1 MKGCPA
7 LYLFSPRYLAY
18 DFGPDH
24 PLRPERGRA
33 LQDLLA
39 AMRLLDG
46 RHVCVREPAPA
57 TEEEL
62 LLAHAPAYVDTVK
75 ALSGGLRDPARA
87 EAAGL
92 GEGDTPAFP
101 GMHEAAATIAG
112 GTLAAARAVMAGEVA
127 HAFNP
132 GGGLHHAHRHRASG
146 FCIYNDL
153 VVAIAA
159 VVQEYEAKV
168 LYLDF
173 DVHHGDGVQAA
184 FYDDPRVLTVSF
196 HETGRYLFPGTG
208 AVLELGTGPG
218 LGYSVNVPLT
228 AFTQDDSWLAAVEAL
243 VPALAERFRPDL
255 IVSQFGCD
263 GHAWDGQAHFRLTT
277 AAYARAARL
286 VHELAHE
293 HCRGRWVA
301 TGGGGYDPV
310 RVVPRVWTLLWAEMR
325 GAALPET
332 LPEPWLARW
341 APLAAGPMP
350 HTFIDPPEIVPPI
363 PRRPQIE
370 RENAAVVDRVR
381 TLALSPR
388 LRQAYRP
395 AGPWTP
401 STLPW
406 LPRGRS
412 RTLHLPPGIVHL
424 RDRCPASVVRRLRV
438 APDLGTGGHDG
449 DREIELLARIAARPE
464 SNLVLAHTP
473 GGDIVGVVTLAPAEG
488 RWGAIDGLYEL
499 AIEVAPDWRDAG
511 LGEALLRFA
520 LEPPYT
526 ERLIIIVLGISWH
539 WDLPPGAAS
548 PWEYRDRLIQ
558 LLGRAGF
565 RVVYTDH
572 PDIMAGE
579 ANVLLAR
586 IGKDVPHE
594 TYDEFHGRLLHGAV
608 SARWDPGDR

>member
-1 MKGCPA
+1 MKGCSA

-33 LQDLLA
+33 LQDLLTTL
-39 AMRLLDG
+39 RLLDG
-46 RHVCVREPAPA
+46 RHVHLLEPLPA
-57 TEEEL
+57 TEREL
-62 LLAHAPAYVDTVK
+62 LLAHAPAYVETVK
-75 ALSGGLRDPARA
+75 ALSAGLHDPARA

-92 GEGDTPAFP
+92 GEGDTPAFA
-101 GMHEAAATIAG
+101 GMHEVAATIAG
-112 GTLAAARAVMAGEVA
+112 GTLAAARAVLAGDA
-127 HAFNP
+127 LHAFNP

-159 VVQEYEAKV
+159 VVQEHEARV

-208 AVLELGTGPG
+208 AVLELGTGAG

-301 TGGGGYDPV
+301 TGGGGYDPI
-310 RVVPRVWTLLWAEMR
+310 RVVPRVWTLLWAEMCGAR
-325 GAALPET
+325 LPAALPE
-332 LPEPWLARW
+332 PWVERW
-341 APLAAGPMP
+341 QPLAAGPMP
-350 HTFIDPPEIVPPI
+350 HSFIDPPDIVPPI

-370 RENAAVVDRVR
+370 RENVAVVERVR

-401 STLPW
+401 SALPW
-406 LPRGRS
+406 LPQGRS
-412 RTLHLPPGIVHL
+412 RTVQLAPGTVHL
-424 RDRCPASVVRRLRV
+424 RDRCPASMVRRLRV
-438 APDLGTGGHDG
+438 APGLHAGSPGA
-449 DREIELLARIAARPE
+449 REIELLARIAARAE
-464 SNLVLAHTP
+464 NNLVIAHTP
-473 GGDIVGVVTLAPAEG
+473 DGQIVGDVILAPAEG
-488 RWGAIDGLYEL
+488 RWGAVDGLYEL
-499 AIEVAPDWRDAG
+499 AIEVAPAWRDAD

-526 ERLIIIVLGISWH
+526 ERLIIIALGVSWH
-539 WDLPPGAAS
+539 WDLPAGGPS
-548 PWEYRDRLIQ
+548 LWHYRDHLICV
-558 LLGRAGF
+558 LGTAGF
-565 RVVYTDH
+565 RPIHTED

-586 IGKDVPHE
+586 IGRNVPHE
-594 TYDEFHGRLLHGAV
+594 TYDEFHRRLLHDEAG
-608 SARWDPGDR
+608 RGWDAGGE